1 MLREVTNRWSGVEVD
16 VFDGLLVDYARK
28 RGAGVILRGIRA
40 VSDYEYE
47 LQMALMNRK
56 LEPRL
61 ETVFML
67 PGQAYSYLS
76 SKLVREIAQLGGPLK
91 GLVPT
96 VVEERLRAKIAMN
109 KRASQRQENTVQLTD
124 RINRIQ
130 ISPTSAVIAEADKLK
145 AKGVDIADFGPGEP
159 DFPTPDHIKKAAIR
173 AIEQNYTKYTP
184 TGGILP
190 LREAIVAWHK
200 RELGSSY
207 EPKECVV
214 NVGGK
219 HSIFNCV
226 SVLVQQGDEVIIPAP
241 YWVSYPD
248 IVKYAGGT
256 PVYVDSKPEDGFSVK
271 ASVIEKAITPKTK
284 MVILSSPN
292 NPTGGVI
299 PPDEYER
306 ILAACKKH
314 NVWLMGDECYSHFV
328 YEQNKPYSIAS
339 VAGSKENVIII
350 GSMSKT
356 FAMTGWRV
364 GYTLAPEASDSS
376 DGEIAKPIDVE
387 PDFDRAT
394 RRARSHARLDGHR
407 ARDACRIRKAPQAH
421 RRRPAQDQRRHL
433 RMARRRVLCFPEC
446 FGASR
451 QRPERTSAGER
462 HDRTREALLDKAR
475 VALVPGDAFGA
486 PGYLR
491 LSYAT
496 SIERI
501 DEGLRRLDRF
511 FSRVEAAA

>member
-1 MLREVTNRWSGVEVD
+1 
-16 VFDGLLVDYARK
+16 
-28 RGAGVILRGIRA
+28 
-40 VSDYEYE
+40 
-47 LQMALMNRK
+47 
-56 LEPRL
+56 
-61 ETVFML
+61 
-67 PGQAYSYLS
+67 
-76 SKLVREIAQLGGPLK
+76 
-91 GLVPT
+91 
-96 VVEERLRAKIAMN
+96 
-109 KRASQRQENTVQLTD
+109 VQLTD

-145 AKGVDIADFGPGEP
+145 AKGVDLADFGPGEP

-200 RELGSSY
+200 RELASNY

-226 SVLVQQGDEVIIPAP
+226 SVLVQKGDEVIIPAP

-256 PVYVDSKPEDGFSVK
+256 PVFVDSKPEDGFSVK

-306 ILAACKKH
+306 ILAACMKH

-328 YEQNKPYSIAS
+328 YDPHKPFSIAS
-339 VAGSKENVIII
+339 AKDSKANVIII
-350 GSMSKT
+350 GSVSKT
-356 FAMTGWRV
+356 FAMTGWRI
-364 GYTLAPEASDSS
+364 GYTLAPEELIQAMIKVQSQSTSNPTSIAQYAALEAMRGSMDAVPPMLAEYAKRRKRIVEGLRAIPGVNCEWPGGAFYAFPNVSAHL
-376 DGEIAKPIDVE
+376 GEGKNAAAKNCTE
-387 PDFDRAT
+387 LSKF
-394 RRARSHARLDGHR
+394 LLE
-407 ARDACRIRKAPQAH
+407 KAH
-421 RRRPAQDQRRHL
+421 
-433 RMARRRVLCFPEC
+433 
-446 FGASR
+446 
-451 QRPERTSAGER
+451 
-462 HDRTREALLDKAR
+462 
-475 VALVPGDAFGA
+475 VALVAGEAFGA
-486 PGYLR
+486 PGFLR

-501 DEGLRRLDRF
+501 EEGLRRLEKF
-511 FSRVEAAA
+511 FSRAEAAA

>member
-1 MLREVTNRWSGVEVD
+1 MH
-16 VFDGLLVDYARK
+16 
-28 RGAGVILRGIRA
+28 
-40 VSDYEYE
+40 
-47 LQMALMNRK
+47 
-56 LEPRL
+56 
-61 ETVFML
+61 
-67 PGQAYSYLS
+67 
-76 SKLVREIAQLGGPLK
+76 
-91 GLVPT
+91 
-96 VVEERLRAKIAMN
+96 
-109 KRASQRQENTVQLTD
+109 LTD

-130 ISPTSAVIAEADKLK
+130 ISPTSAVIAEAEKLK
-145 AKGVDIADFGPGEP
+145 SRGVDIADFGPGEP
-159 DFPTPDHIKKAAIR
+159 DFPTPDHIKKAAMR
-173 AIEQNYTKYTP
+173 AIEQNFTKYTP

-190 LREAIVAWHK
+190 LREAICVWHE
-200 RELGSSY
+200 RELGSKY

-219 HSIFNCV
+219 HSIFNAV

-248 IVKYAGGT
+248 IVKYVGGT
-256 PVYVDSKPEDGFSVK
+256 PVYVESLPEDGFSVK
-271 ASVIEKAITPKTK
+271 AAAIEKAITPKTR

-306 ILAACKKH
+306 ILATCKKH
-314 NVWLMGDECYSHFV
+314 NVWLMGDECYSHFT
-328 YEQNKPYSIAS
+328 YDPHKPYSIAS
-339 VAGSKENVIII
+339 ASGSKDHVIII

-356 FAMTGWRV
+356 FAMTGWRI
-364 GYTLAPEASDSS
+364 GYTLAPEALIQATVKLQSQSTSNPTSIAQHAALEAMRGSMASVPVMLAEYEKRRKRIVEGLRLISGVTCEWPGGAFYAFPNVAAHLANGSS
-376 DGEIAKPIDVE
+376 GRALAKDTTE
-387 PDFDRAT
+387 LAKT
-394 RRARSHARLDGHR
+394 
-407 ARDACRIRKAPQAH
+407 
-421 RRRPAQDQRRHL
+421 
-433 RMARRRVLCFPEC
+433 
-446 FGASR
+446 
-451 QRPERTSAGER
+451 
-462 HDRTREALLDKAR
+462 LLDQAR